1 MCGLAPSCLGF
12 LGVTINISKDAFTKS
27 ITKNLK
33 DTKMIKVTHIRK
45 RFVTFFCL
53 GINGSYRHS
62 LNSPT
67 LVGINLVDFSID
79 KGQNEALSATK

>member
-1 MCGLAPSCLGF
+1 M
-12 LGVTINISKDAFTKS
+12 
-27 ITKNLK
+27 
-33 DTKMIKVTHIRK
+33 KMIKVTHIRK
-45 RFVTFFCL
+45 RFVTFFYL
-53 GINGSYRHS
+53 GINGSYKHS